1 MDVVVVVVVAV
12 VVVVVV
18 VVVVAVVVFAQDW
31 NYSHSKAGIG
41 SRRLCMR
48 LSTNAKY

>member
-18 VVVVAVVVFAQDW
+18 VVVLVNGKWCVDGWVGGLHHERA
-31 NYSHSKAGIG
+31 I
-41 SRRLCMR
+41 
-48 LSTNAKY
+48 